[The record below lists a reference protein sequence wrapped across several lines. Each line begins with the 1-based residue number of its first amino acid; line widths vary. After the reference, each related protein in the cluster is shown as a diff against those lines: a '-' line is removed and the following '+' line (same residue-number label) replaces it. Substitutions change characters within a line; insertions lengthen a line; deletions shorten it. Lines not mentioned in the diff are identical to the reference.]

1 LPLPLGDKEV
11 SADNFAQNQN
21 QAKNKE
27 QREREVGATSG
38 CPIFDLHIWN
48 IYKLRCYRI
57 WKN

>member
-1 LPLPLGDKEV
+1 LPLGDKEV

-38 CPIFDLHIWN
+38 AQFLICIFGIFIN
-48 IYKLRCYRI
+48 
-57 WKN
+57 